1 MSLSFT
7 KIARSLMARILIPMT
22 GTIAMAETIDYAT
35 QIADSLDAKVIVLSV
50 SPHEVPLSNKSIFGS
65 FEESAKEPKVKFE
78 IQSANG
84 AALESTVDYAEKH
97 AVDLIVLGAGITNQ
111 FKSSEIRNR
120 SSIPV
125 LLIPFPMFE
134 ENCV

>member
-1 MSLSFT
+1 
-7 KIARSLMARILIPMT
+7 MARILIPMT

-50 SPHEVPLSNKSIFGS
+50 SPHEVTLPSRSIFDS
-65 FEESAKEPKVKFE
+65 FERSTIERKVKFE
-78 IQSANG
+78 VQSADG
-84 AALESTVDYAEKH
+84 TLLESTLDYAEKH
-97 AVDLIVLGAGITNQ
+97 AVDLIVLGPGITNQ
-111 FKSSEIRNR
+111 FTFSEMRNR

>member
-1 MSLSFT
+1 
-7 KIARSLMARILIPMT
+7 MARILIPMT

-50 SPHEVPLSNKSIFGS
+50 SPHEVTLPSKSIFDS
-65 FEESAKEPKVKFE
+65 FEGSTIERKVKFE
-78 IQSANG
+78 VQSNNG
-84 AALESTVDYAEKH
+84 TLLETTLDYAEEH
-97 AVDLIVLGAGITNQ
+97 AVDLIVMGPGITNQ
-111 FKSSEIRNR
+111 FTFSEMRNR

-134 ENCV
+134 EYCV